1 MQGGRRAAG
10 GLAPA
15 ACAAAASPARSG
27 AASSSPAFAGES
39 SSVRRGRSRGGAEGK
54 GGDGRRGARRAGRAG
69 EVGCACAFH
78 FPIVK
83 VGCNWPLPH
92 PLPPPPSASRPP
104 SLHAHLPS
112 PLDSVR
118 WGGGRSRN
126 LGYCVGGLFHLF
138 ITKLSRLPR
147 PPRLPPSPL
156 ARPGFPP
163 GAVTAH
169 RAGSRARQPAGLLQR
184 PGFVYESSR
193 GQTGGARS
201 RDPGSKGLQQ
211 RPRARAPG
219 RLRGRLDRCGAAGG
233 REAPEM
239 LRGAAVQGRRQ
250 RVGRGPG
257 GGPRRPC
264 GRGWVS
270 PGQSEVGERRHRL
283 VVDNPS
289 GQSSHI

>member
-118 WGGGRSRN
+118 SGGGRSRN

-156 ARPGFPP
+156 ARPGSPPPPAP

-219 RLRGRLDRCGAAGG
+219 RLRGRLTGVERREGG
-233 REAPEM
+233 RPQRCSGE
-239 LRGAAVQGRRQ
+239 LRSREG
-250 RVGRGPG
+250 GRGL
-257 GGPRRPC
+257 GGPKGGTKAPLWQ
-264 GRGWVS
+264 GVGF
-270 PGQSEVGERRHRL
+270 PGSE
-283 VVDNPS
+283 
-289 GQSSHI
+289 

>member
-118 WGGGRSRN
+118 SGGGRSRN

-156 ARPGFPP
+156 ARPGSPP
-163 GAVTAH
+163 
-169 RAGSRARQPAGLLQR
+169 P
-184 PGFVYESSR
+184 PPP
-193 GQTGGARS
+193 ARS
-201 RDPGSKGLQQ
+201 
-211 RPRARAPG
+211 PRTEPAPALASPRGCSNARVLFTRA
-219 RLRGRLDRCGAAGG
+219 AAGK
-233 REAPEM
+233 REA
-239 LRGAAVQGRRQ
+239 RGAGTQGRR
-250 RVGRGPG
+250 GCSRGPG
-257 GGPRRPC
+257 LEPLGGC
-264 GRGWVS
+264 EGG
-270 PGQSEVGERRHRL
+270 
-283 VVDNPS
+283 
-289 GQSSHI
+289 

>member
-1 MQGGRRAAG
+1 MAAAAAPARARAPAAAPSPRLGREGVQGGRRAAG
-10 GLAPA
+10 SLRQPVPRRQALRAPETLPPRPP
-15 ACAAAASPARSG
+15 SP
-27 AASSSPAFAGES
+27 ES

-112 PLDSVR
+112 LLDSVR
-118 WGGGRSRN
+118 SGGGRSRN

-156 ARPGFPP
+156 ARPGFPRRRNRAP
-163 GAVTAH
+163 SWLPRSPARGAAPT
-169 RAGSRARQPAGLLQR
+169 
-184 PGFVYESSR
+184 PGFCLRE
-193 GQTGGARS
+193 Q
-201 RDPGSKGLQQ
+201 
-211 RPRARAPG
+211 PRANARLAEPGPRVERVAAEAQGLSPWEAARAA
-219 RLRGRLDRCGAAGG
+219 DRCGAAGG
-233 REAPEM
+233 GPERCARGLGPSGRR
-239 LRGAAVQGRRQ
+239 LRGTKT
-250 RVGRGPG
+250 P
-257 GGPRRPC
+257 
-264 GRGWVS
+264 
-270 PGQSEVGERRHRL
+270 L
-283 VVDNPS
+283 
-289 GQSSHI
+289 